1 MDSVLECLP
10 RGSRVAILRLRSLG
24 DCVLTTPALDI
35 LKRFRGDLRLA
46 VFVENRFREI
56 FEGNP
61 DLAEIHP
68 PELAALRRFRPQLC
82 LNFHGG
88 TRSAWMTEL
97 SGARYRAGFGH
108 YRQQFVY
115 NLAIPRAQETL
126 HLERQVH
133 TAEHLASAI
142 FFLGAPIAE
151 IPRAKL
157 FPPSPAPPALEP
169 GSAIIHAVAATP
181 EKTWSPVNFL
191 AIADR
196 LAQSGPSPIFI
207 GAPDDDLTPFRRYPT
222 IQTSLSGVKSLLA
235 SASLF
240 VGNDSGPAHM
250 AAAFGVPS
258 IVIFGPSDAAI
269 WGPWRTTG
277 EAIAAPGGGSGGIA
291 DVTVPQV
298 LDALGRLR
306 VPA

>member
-10 RGSRVAILRLRSLG
+10 RGSRIAILRLRSLG

-35 LKRFRGDLRLA
+35 LKRFRGDLHLA
-46 VFVENRFREI
+46 IFVENRFREI

-61 DLAEIHP
+61 DLSEIHP
-68 PELAALRRFRPQLC
+68 PELPALRRFRPQLC

-88 TRSAWMTEL
+88 TRSTWMTEL

-115 NLAIPRAQETL
+115 NVQIPRAQEIL
-126 HLERQVH
+126 HLDRTVH

-142 FFLGAPIAE
+142 FFLGAPIVE

-157 FPPSPAPPALEP
+157 VPGGTAPPTPALRY
-169 GSAIIHAVAATP
+169 AVIHALAATP
-181 EKTWSPVNFL
+181 EKTWPADCFL
-191 AIADR
+191 AIAR
-196 LAQSGPSPIFI
+196 HLAQSGLSPVFI
-207 GAPDDDLTPFRRYPT
+207 GGPDDDLTPFREYRT
-222 IQTSLSGVKSLLA
+222 LQVSLSEVKSLLA
-235 SASLF
+235 TASLF

-258 IVIFGPSDAAI
+258 VVIFGSGDAAI
-269 WGPWRTTG
+269 WGPWRTAG
-277 EAIAAPGGGSGGIA
+277 EVVAAPGGGSGGIG
-291 DVTVPQV
+291 DVPLAHV
-298 LDALGRLR
+298 LDALQRLR